1 MRGQTLI
8 RLSWTQTKRKISLN
22 TNYVAFEGVDGS
34 GKTSYIEE
42 LSNHLE
48 KNSINFK
55 VVREPGGSK
64 LGEGIRNLL
73 LSHEYEVEPLTEALL
88 FSANRS
94 NLVEEIIK
102 PSIEN
107 GIKILSDRSAYS
119 SVAYQG
125 VGRNLGFDKIYEIND
140 IAIGG
145 FWPEKVVLLDIDPEI
160 SLKRQ
165 KINDRIGSSD
175 LDFFKR
181 VREGYLELADKFKEK
196 FLIVDANNE
205 LSSNS
210 KIIYKWLEL
219 D

>member
-48 KNSINFK
+48 KKSINFK

-102 PSIEN
+102 PSIKN
-107 GIKILSDRSAYS
+107 GVKILSDRSAYS

-125 VGRNLGFDKIYEIND
+125 VGRDLGFDKIYEIND

>member
-42 LSNHLE
+42 LSNHL
-48 KNSINFK
+48 KQKSINFK

-73 LSHEYEVEPLTEALL
+73 LSHEYQVEPLTEALL

-107 GIKILSDRSAYS
+107 GVKILSDRSAYS

-125 VGRNLGFDKIYEIND
+125 VGRDLGFDKIYEIND

-181 VREGYLELADKFKEK
+181 AREGYLELADKFKEK
-196 FLIVDANNE
+196 FLIIDANNE
-205 LSSNS
+205 LSWNS

>member
-1 MRGQTLI
+1 M
-8 RLSWTQTKRKISLN
+8 
-22 TNYVAFEGVDGS
+22 
-34 GKTSYIEE
+34 
-42 LSNHLE
+42 
-48 KNSINFK
+48 
-55 VVREPGGSK
+55 
-64 LGEGIRNLL
+64 
-73 LSHEYEVEPLTEALL
+73 
-88 FSANRS
+88 
-94 NLVEEIIK
+94 
-102 PSIEN
+102 
-107 GIKILSDRSAYS
+107 
-119 SVAYQG
+119 AYQG
-125 VGRNLGFDKIYEIND
+125 VGRDLGFDKIYEIND

-205 LSSNS
+205 LSLNS
-210 KIIYKWLEL
+210 KIIYKWLEI

>member
-1 MRGQTLI
+1 M
-8 RLSWTQTKRKISLN
+8 
-22 TNYVAFEGVDGS
+22 
-34 GKTSYIEE
+34 
-42 LSNHLE
+42 
-48 KNSINFK
+48 
-55 VVREPGGSK
+55 
-64 LGEGIRNLL
+64 
-73 LSHEYEVEPLTEALL
+73 
-88 FSANRS
+88 
-94 NLVEEIIK
+94 
-102 PSIEN
+102 
-107 GIKILSDRSAYS
+107 
-119 SVAYQG
+119 AYQG
-125 VGRNLGFDKIYEIND
+125 VGRDLGFDKIYEIND

-145 FWPEKVVLLDIDPEI
+145 FWPDKVVLLDIDPEI

-205 LSSNS
+205 LSLNS

>member
-1 MRGQTLI
+1 M
-8 RLSWTQTKRKISLN
+8 
-22 TNYVAFEGVDGS
+22 
-34 GKTSYIEE
+34 
-42 LSNHLE
+42 
-48 KNSINFK
+48 
-55 VVREPGGSK
+55 
-64 LGEGIRNLL
+64 
-73 LSHEYEVEPLTEALL
+73 
-88 FSANRS
+88 
-94 NLVEEIIK
+94 
-102 PSIEN
+102 
-107 GIKILSDRSAYS
+107 
-119 SVAYQG
+119 AYQG
-125 VGRNLGFDKIYEIND
+125 VGRDLGFDKIYEIND

-196 FLIVDANNE
+196 FLIIDANNE